1 MSRLFVVSGPS
12 GVGKSTVIARLLQR
26 RPDIWLSV
34 SATTRSPRPG
44 EADGREYYFLTP
56 ERFRHMADSGQM
68 LEWAPFAGNS
78 YGTPRAPVE
87 QHLTAGQPVL
97 LEIELE
103 GARQV
108 RAAMPDSVLVFLAPP
123 TAQELRRRLM
133 GRGTEAE
140 EAVVTR
146 LQRADEEMAARDE
159 FDHVVRNVDVDQ
171 AAADLDALIPA

>member
-1 MSRLFVVSGPS
+1 
-12 GVGKSTVIARLLQR
+12 
-26 RPDIWLSV
+26 
-34 SATTRSPRPG
+34 
-44 EADGREYYFLTP
+44 
-56 ERFRHMADSGQM
+56 
-68 LEWAPFAGNS
+68 
-78 YGTPRAPVE
+78 
-87 QHLTAGQPVL
+87 
-97 LEIELE
+97 LE

-140 EAVVTR
+140 EAVVAR